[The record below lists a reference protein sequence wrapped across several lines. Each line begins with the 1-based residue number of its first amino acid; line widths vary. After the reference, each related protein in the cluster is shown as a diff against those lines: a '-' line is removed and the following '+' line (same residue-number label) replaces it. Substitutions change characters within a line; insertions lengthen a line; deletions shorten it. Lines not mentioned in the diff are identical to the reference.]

1 MGDFKDKCIV
11 ITGGATGIGFAL
23 AKAFGAEGAKIVI
36 GEPRQEKLKE
46 AAAKL
51 SDLGI
56 EAATMVMDVTDP
68 ESVEAFANFA
78 WATYGPVDG
87 LINNAG
93 VSQIAASVTT
103 TPLED
108 LRRVFDVN
116 LFGVWHGSAI
126 FGERM
131 EREGKPAFIYNVGSE
146 NSFFT
151 AAPGIAAYVAS
162 KHAVRG
168 LTEAMREEFPDFIT
182 VGLICPGFVRS
193 DMTHSALGEMA
204 MDADEFAGKVIAQI
218 RAREF
223 YVVTHAYNV
232 ERFRPI
238 HDEIEAA
245 YATYAPR
252 YDGDDEYDVRTAIK
266 KFMAARRK

>member
-1 MGDFKDKCIV
+1 MGSFKDKCIV

-36 GEPRQEKLKE
+36 GEPRQEKLK
-46 AAAKL
+46 AATAEL
-51 SDLGI
+51 AERGI
-56 EAATMVMDVTDP
+56 EASSMVMDVSDP
-68 ESVEAFANFA
+68 ESMTTFANFA
-78 WATYGPVDG
+78 WATYGTVDG

-93 VSQIAASVTT
+93 VSQVAASVTT

-116 LFGVWHGSAI
+116 VFGVWHGSAI

-131 EREGKPAFIYNVGSE
+131 EREGRPAFIYNVGSE

-151 AAPGIAAYVAS
+151 AAPGIGAYVAS

-168 LTEAMREEFPDFIT
+168 LTEVMREELADFIT

-193 DMTHSALGEMA
+193 DMTHGALGELA
-204 MDADEFAGKVIAQI
+204 MDTDEFAGKVVEQI
-218 RAREF
+218 RAGEF
-223 YVVTHAYNV
+223 YVVTHAYNI
-232 ERFRPI
+232 ERIRPI
-238 HDEIEAA
+238 HDEIDGA
-245 YATYAPR
+245 YAKYAPR
-252 YDGDDEYDVRTAIK
+252 YDGDDEYDVRTAIR
-266 KFMAARRK
+266 KFMEARQK